1 MFLFIGA
8 ALQRVVAA
16 LSSAIPSKVLVT
28 GASGKT
34 GRLVF
39 QALLENP
46 KFDPKALVR
55 SDASGKSLRKAVPE
69 TGLDRIVVCDVTELD
84 DDTENGVPPG
94 LAGIDAMI
102 ICTSAMPRI
111 SKMSLVKAFIKA
123 PFNIIRGKK
132 AVDFRSLK
140 FVWKKGQYP
149 EKVSRGWREAWTCV
163 EDIHV
168 YHVRTRNSFAVVRRS
183 QYHTIP
189 PYTHMA
195 HVSCASMHI
204 DSCVG

>member
-163 EDIHV
+163 EDIRV
-168 YHVRTRNSFAVVRRS
+168 SYM
-183 QYHTIP
+183 HTKFFCSGSSLTVPHHTTI
-189 PYTHMA
+189 YSHGHA
-195 HVSCASMHI
+195 SCASMHI